1 MSQPWLQ
8 RLGTNNTSLEN
19 QAALTDPLRFTNGGA
34 VVCKLDEDRRTSYP
48 NPNKGVPVGV
58 DFSDVQSPY
67 RFNHVM
73 VLPLRSDYDIQQD
86 QLHVRT
92 KEGYIYPSGANIM
105 RSNEIG
111 RFLGAIE
118 RRFDVSLSSF
128 LIRSDHTSLFIF
140 PRDSSSD
147 RGLGLV
153 AQKLNGML
161 ADIHKEPDTTR
172 HLSQW
177 EQLANDEEGLQARAA
192 RDMMGHAVAISHT
205 SPMHADGTF
214 HTNLPSVVTPKATR
228 LNEQVLP
235 FDGIS
240 PMVGSKGVV
249 VWLNRDAYNAHGNPT
264 AINNEK
270 IESIAKPAIR
280 KLMDKFSIPLY
291 SFSIAPKVAQTN
303 ESQSHCGI
311 VIFTDKKHQQL
322 LSNAVLK
329 ELQKQFREAR
339 NEKS

>member
-1 MSQPWLQ
+1 M
-8 RLGTNNTSLEN
+8 
-19 QAALTDPLRFTNGGA
+19 
-34 VVCKLDEDRRTSYP
+34 
-48 NPNKGVPVGV
+48 
-58 DFSDVQSPY
+58 
-67 RFNHVM
+67 
-73 VLPLRSDYDIQQD
+73 
-86 QLHVRT
+86 
-92 KEGYIYPSGANIM
+92 
-105 RSNEIG
+105 
-111 RFLGAIE
+111 
-118 RRFDVSLSSF
+118 
-128 LIRSDHTSLFIF
+128 
-140 PRDSSSD
+140 
-147 RGLGLV
+147 
-153 AQKLNGML
+153 
-161 ADIHKEPDTTR
+161 
-172 HLSQW
+172 
-177 EQLANDEEGLQARAA
+177 
-192 RDMMGHAVAISHT
+192 
-205 SPMHADGTF
+205 
-214 HTNLPSVVTPKATR
+214 VTPKATR